1 MAKVNNK
8 EKPFLTPKILCVL
21 LVISVLAIL
30 MFFLKNNEVV
40 KIFYTGSCTIGAALI
55 AVWGVSNTI
64 NSNQELKN
72 KELLNELDQKSE
84 WRKELMNIA
93 SKTFLT
99 TDDIYRVLASL
110 RYLPKRPIEMEKETE
125 NKTFNTISNYIYFRL
140 KEILIDISEKIEFEK
155 SGDSSKEK
163 LTVYLNSKYTEEIR
177 LYILFLLK
185 HHWEYNKSK
194 KDKQNFKKIEENEFE
209 KVKQRIRTLKT
220 CDNLKEYY
228 DIETEINDIE
238 KTLNQTRA
246 LKNNSSL
253 I

>member
-1 MAKVNNK
+1 MIYN
-8 EKPFLTPKILCVL
+8 LIL
-21 LVISVLAIL
+21 
-30 MFFLKNNEVV
+30 FE
-40 KIFYTGSCTIGAALI
+40 TINITFSNSSDSLWETIVPIIAALI
-55 AVWGVSNTI
+55 TAAATIVSAWIAIRGVRRTI

-72 KELLNELDQKSE
+72 QELLNSLDQKSE

-110 RYLPKRPIEMEKETE
+110 RYLPKRPIEMGKEME

-194 KDKQNFKKIEENEFE
+194 TDKQNFKKIEENEFE

-238 KTLNQTRA
+238 KALNQTRA